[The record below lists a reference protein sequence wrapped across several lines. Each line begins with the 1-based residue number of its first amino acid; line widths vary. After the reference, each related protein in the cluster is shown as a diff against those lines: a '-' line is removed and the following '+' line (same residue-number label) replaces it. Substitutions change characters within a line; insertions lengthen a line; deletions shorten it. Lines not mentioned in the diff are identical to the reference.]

1 MGAGASHHGRHGAAH
16 HVMPGR
22 QPMSMLGLT
31 LNSVYSFEVIK
42 DAELLRAC
50 RMMASNS
57 IPESALP
64 PADDEWDLKAV
75 HIGVWHERDASTKC
89 PPLACLRIFLRL
101 SDSPLNGGALA
112 RGRHSPSS
120 ARTPHPTPTPSCW
133 ALGNAM
139 AMAACVY
146 ELPRATG
153 PVVRSK
159 PAVALA

>member
-1 MGAGASHHGRHGAAH
+1 
-16 HVMPGR
+16 MPGR

-101 SDSPLNGGALA
+101 SEP
-112 RGRHSPSS
+112 
-120 ARTPHPTPTPSCW
+120 PTLPPTPSCW